1 MNFVR
6 KGPGYLFLRTKTPQR
21 VEKKLVFSLG
31 GESAGFCQ
39 ALEGACED
47 STVVFISHI
56 GPKKTRVGDAV
67 SIVLLQDT
75 PPILLTRVINE
86 KLTDIIHHV
95 DIGPG
100 QIVMRIPEEGEEVIQ
115 EVKENYGAETVS
127 IRDGISRGEV
137 EDTIISFTE
146 RPLRSN
152 IGSLDLV
159 EESLL
164 VESSFN
170 SVFQHLRQDCVRF
183 ITHGLDHSQWYE
195 VKINIYDSDDE
206 YEKQYERLVT
216 VLSDLEVGFILG
228 ESWTKDH
235 AIALLSV
242 IAYQVRMF
250 SIMPPREVKK
260 ILLSLEYNDQG
271 KRIVDFDLY
280 HRSEKVSWS
289 SFRTGSYGRS
299 DLALELKKEVWGR
312 LSEGTK
318 EKLRELEEGM

>member
-6 KGPGYLFLRTKTPQR
+6 KGPGYLFLRTRTPQR
-21 VEKKLVFSLG
+21 VEKTLATCFG
-31 GESAGFCQ
+31 GESAEFCQ
-39 ALEGACED
+39 ALEKACED

-56 GPKKTRVGDAV
+56 GPEKTRVEDAV

-75 PPILLTRVINE
+75 PPVLLTRVINE
-86 KLTDIIHHV
+86 ELTDIIHHV

-100 QIVMRIPEEGEEVIQ
+100 QIVMRIPEAGGEVIQ
-115 EVKENYGAETVS
+115 EVRENYGAETVS
-127 IRDGISRGEV
+127 IREGISCGEV
-137 EDTIISFTE
+137 EDTIISFTD

-164 VESSFN
+164 VSSPYN
-170 SVFQHLRQDCVRF
+170 RVFQKLRQDCVRF

-206 YEKQYERLVT
+206 YEKQYQRLVT

-242 IAYQVRMF
+242 IAYQVRIF
-250 SIMPPREVKK
+250 SIMPPREIKK
-260 ILLSLEYNDQG
+260 ILLSLEYNDEG

-299 DLALELKKEVWGR
+299 DLALELKKEIWER
-312 LSEGTK
+312 LSAETK
-318 EKLRELEEGM
+318 DKLEELEYDM